1 MLRGLMFALLLSAVA
16 VSGYHR
22 ARARS
27 GGDAVAR
34 SREGPVFLTLRILGA
49 SVLFGSVLACVFAP
63 GLMAWAS
70 FEVPSQVRWIAA
82 TLGALD
88 LLAIHW
94 VLGTLGRNVTE
105 TVLTKENHELVTVGP
120 YRWIRHPLYTTG
132 LALFLFLGLMAGNWF
147 ILAVAAVAFV
157 LFRALVIPREEQA
170 LLAKFGD
177 RYRTYMERTGRL
189 IP

>member
-1 MLRGLMFALLLSAVA
+1 MLRLLMLALLLSAVA

-22 ARARS
+22 ARARG

-63 GLMAWAS
+63 DLMAWSS
-70 FEVPSQVRWIAA
+70 FEVPSPVRWIAA
-82 TLGALD
+82 ALGALD

-105 TVLTKENHELVTVGP
+105 TVLTKEHHELVTVGP

-132 LALFLFLGLMAGNWF
+132 LALFLLLGLMAGNWF
-147 ILAVAAVAFV
+147 ILAAAAVAFV
-157 LFRALVIPREEQA
+157 LFRAVVIPREEQA

-177 RYRTYMERTGRL
+177 RYRSYMERTGRL